1 MMRGARLLLLLVP
14 LALPAQGVT
23 RAGGWKVT
31 FEKSG
36 VPDSAMLIAA
46 ATPGWR
52 FSSNAGAPGAIVY
65 LPSLT
70 AGRTFRVAAEVVLAG
85 GEGTAGVGLVI
96 AARALE
102 TAAPR
107 YVAFIVFPDGR
118 FSVIRLAGSQRESLV
133 IPTADAAIT
142 KHPGGPA
149 SGTASVA
156 HTLVLEGDE
165 RTVTFRVNGAR
176 VAQLPR
182 AVVDPGG
189 GVGLRIEPGA
199 SVRLMLLRL
208 DGRAVLPS
216 AP

>member
-14 LALPAQGVT
+14 LALPAQGMT

-70 AGRTFRVAAEVVLAG
+70 AGRTFRVEAEVVLAG

-107 YVAFIVFPDGR
+107 YVAFIVFSDGR

-142 KHPGGPA
+142 KHPGG
-149 SGTASVA
+149 TASVA
-156 HTLVLEGDE
+156 HALVLEGDE

-199 SVRLMLLRL
+199 SVRLVLLRL